1 MARLSVKQ
9 IRGFLFIIIVISLAS
24 INEAQALPAFAR
36 QNGLNCITCHSS
48 YPRLNPFGESF
59 KDKGYSLTGPQ
70 TFQGPWEWKDFYP
83 IAFQGVIGYN
93 FPSSDPDKGDFSVNA
108 LQIFAGGPI
117 GPGVVMYLHH
127 HLVMDDLPGELHEAW
142 LKWYPRTLPVEVKI
156 GQFELPLANSPGKTI
171 LSHFGYIAYT
181 ATLGENTDIFASSK
195 RGLELIWKFTPT
207 LRLSTVYYQLH
218 DIKAG
223 FVRLG
228 THSSTLKLGAL
239 LQYGNITIGDTLSFN
254 DRYYR
259 TGVDF
264 DFYLLPLEIYGIAY
278 YGKDNNPH
286 GDGDPG
292 DFWTGFLEMD
302 YHVLPKLVLGIRGE
316 MFQILTKESETGE
329 EARLL
334 HEAGTA
340 LLPEKGTWIDLF
352 VQYYIALNAKL
363 MAEYLI
369 DLNKSEESKGMLG
382 VHYAF

>member
-1 MARLSVKQ
+1 MGRLPIRQ
-9 IRGFLFIIIVISLAS
+9 IYSSLFIIGVALLAS
-24 INEAQALPAFAR
+24 IDEAQALPAFAR

-59 KDKGYSLTGPQ
+59 KDKGYSLTGAQ
-70 TFQGPWEWKDFYP
+70 TFQGPWEWKNFYP
-83 IAFQGVIGYN
+83 IAFQGVVGYN
-93 FPSSDPDKGDFSVNA
+93 FSSSDLNEGNFSVNA

-117 GPGVVMYLHH
+117 GPGVIMYLHH

-171 LSHFGYIAYT
+171 LSHFGYISYT
-181 ATLGENTDIFASSK
+181 ATLGENPDIFAISK
-195 RGLELIWKFTPT
+195 RGIEVTWKLMPT
-207 LRLSTVYYQLH
+207 LRISTVYSQMNNT
-218 DIKAG
+218 KSG
-223 FVRLG
+223 FLRIG
-228 THSSTLKLGAL
+228 TKMPTWKLGAL
-239 LQYGNITIGDTLSFN
+239 FQYGNATLGDTIPFE
-254 DRYYR
+254 DRYYKA
-259 TGVDF
+259 GVDF

-286 GDGDPG
+286 GDDDPG

-302 YHVLPKLVLGIRGE
+302 FHTSPKMVLGLRGE
-316 MFQILTKESETGE
+316 IFQILTKDSESGT

-334 HEAGTA
+334 HEEETT

-352 VQYYIALNAKL
+352 VQYYIAFNAKL

-369 DLNKSEESKGMLG
+369 DINRSEENKGMLG